1 MMEQSYG
8 KLILTQQG
16 GPEQEYEL
24 GKASITLGR
33 AMTNDI
39 ILSDAR
45 ASRSHARLECG
56 PSGCKI
62 IDLGSSNGTRV
73 NGLRV
78 DQVELKPGDTI
89 NLGNSQFRFEV
100 APSSFEDMG
109 MTMID
114 SEADLDL
121 TLDREILPVSV
132 HETSTPSLVV
142 FTSEKTWEFSLED
155 IDSASIGRTEGNQV
169 VIDHE
174 KVSRRHAEVVR
185 KRGIFIL
192 RDLGSTNGTWHKNE
206 RIDELILQ
214 DGDIFRI
221 GQAQLVFKSGF
232 GAEALTMADES
243 LVQAPAR
250 RPVVFVP
257 GLMGSELWLG
267 NERVWPN
274 IKQLFK
280 NPELFRYPSSIPLE
294 PRGIVDEVVI
304 VPNLIKMDQ
313 YNRLG
318 DYLVEDLG
326 YERGKDFFE
335 FAYDWRQ
342 DVRLSARQ
350 LGEMIDTLPK
360 SQPVTII
367 AHSLGTMVS
376 RYYIERLDGKK
387 RVERVILMG
396 GPHQGA
402 VKGLTSLLIA
412 PEILPFGLMGE
423 RFRQL
428 SLTFPTSFQIIPTY
442 PCAIDQNGKKINFLE
457 DESWVSEEHRPMLRA
472 ARQFRQ
478 ELGRR
483 TSIPALS
490 IFGYG
495 IKTIAGITLKCNDS
509 GKLTEISYKSEPS
522 GDSSVLEKSAVLEG
536 TDIHPVQQ
544 YHGSLFVDSDVKM
557 RLKLEL
563 ARQFST

>member
-39 ILSDAR
+39 ILSDSR
-45 ASRSHARLECG
+45 ASRNHARLECS

-89 NLGNSQFRFEV
+89 SLGNAQFRFEV
-100 APSSFEDMG
+100 VPSPSLGAE

-121 TLDREILPVSV
+121 TMDQEILPVSI
-132 HETSTPSLVV
+132 HETSTPTLVV
-142 FTSEKTWEFSLED
+142 FTGEKTWELSLED
-155 IDSASIGRTEGNQV
+155 IDSATIGRTEGNQV
-169 VIDHE
+169 VIDQV
-174 KVSRRHAEVVR
+174 KVSRQHAEIVR
-185 KRGIFIL
+185 KGGIFIL

-206 RIDELILQ
+206 RVDEMILQ

-243 LVQAPAR
+243 LAQAPAR

-274 IKQLFK
+274 IKQIFK
-280 NPELFRYPSSIPLE
+280 NPEVYRYPSSIPLE

-304 VPNLIKMDQ
+304 VPNLIKIDQ

-350 LGEMIDTLPK
+350 LGAMIEALPK

-376 RYYIERLDGKK
+376 RYYVERLEGKK
-387 RVERVILMG
+387 RVERIVLMG
-396 GPHQGA
+396 GPHLGA
-402 VKGLTSLLIA
+402 VKGLTSMLIA
-412 PEILPFGLMGE
+412 PDILPFGLMGE

-428 SLTFPTSFQIIPTY
+428 SLTFPSTFQIIPTY
-442 PCAIDQNGKKINFLE
+442 PCAVDQNGKMINFLE
-457 DESWVSEEHRPMLRA
+457 DESWVSEEHIPRLRA
-472 ARQFRQ
+472 AREFRQ

-495 IKTIAGITLKCNDS
+495 IKTIAGITLKRNDS
-509 GKLTEISYKSEPS
+509 GKLSDISYKSEPS

-536 TDIHPVQQ
+536 TEIHPVQQ